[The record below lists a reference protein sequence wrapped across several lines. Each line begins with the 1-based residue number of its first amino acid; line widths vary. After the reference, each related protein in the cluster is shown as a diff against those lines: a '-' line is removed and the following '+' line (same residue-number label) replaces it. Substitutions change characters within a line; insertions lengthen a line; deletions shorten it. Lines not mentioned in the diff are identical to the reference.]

1 MLCHGS
7 VENFSGYVVDNASV
21 NSFENLSN
29 NFMEHNDII
38 YDAEK
43 TSETSEMTS
52 SHQMMYGDVNHVD

>member
-1 MLCHGS
+1 
-7 VENFSGYVVDNASV
+7 
-21 NSFENLSN
+21 
-29 NFMEHNDII
+29 MEHNDII

>member
-7 VENFSGYVVDNASV
+7 VENFSGYVVDNALV

-29 NFMEHNDII
+29 NFMEHNDIM

>member
-21 NSFENLSN
+21 NSLENLSN
-29 NFMEHNDII
+29 NFMEHNDIM

-43 TSETSEMTS
+43 TSETSEKTS